1 MISDTLALLSWIMTK
16 LFAIFIIASCFV
28 FAQETQATAVDERWE
43 YCIAKAGW
51 AGESGTGRLE
61 GQVDICY
68 TTEQGCRQ
76 ETIRIS
82 DPIPAG
88 LKPQYVPSQSMLVL
102 ERAVEK
108 TLAQLGKD
116 RWELVSVVYPNPRG
130 VTPYSRAFYF
140 KRRVR

>member
-1 MISDTLALLSWIMTK
+1 M
-16 LFAIFIIASCFV
+16 IASGCV
-28 FAQETQATAVDERWE
+28 FAQEAKAPAAEERWE
-43 YCIAKAGW
+43 YCVAKAGW

-76 ETIRIS
+76 ETSKIS

-102 ERAVEK
+102 ERAVEN

-116 RWELVSVVYPNPRG
+116 RWELVSVVYPNPQG

-140 KRRVR
+140 KRRAR